1 MRRRYSPI
9 HYENSGLF
17 TITIALPPPPSGP
30 FQIAIITTI
39 AIFFYRK
46 SKRGRGNRTM
56 EAKETIDGSGK

>member
-17 TITIALPPPPSGP
+17 TITIALPPMSFSNCNHYNHYHDPL
-30 FQIAIITTI
+30 
-39 AIFFYRK
+39 
-46 SKRGRGNRTM
+46 GRGNGTM